1 MSLLPK
7 LNNVPKYDLTI
18 PSSKKEIKVR
28 PFLVKEEKIMLIAV
42 ESQDPKQIATSVL
55 DLSLI
60 HI

>member
-28 PFLVKEEKIMLIAV
+28 PFLVKEEKIADEPV
-42 ESQDPKQIATSVL
+42 EPEEKK
-55 DLSLI
+55 
-60 HI
+60 